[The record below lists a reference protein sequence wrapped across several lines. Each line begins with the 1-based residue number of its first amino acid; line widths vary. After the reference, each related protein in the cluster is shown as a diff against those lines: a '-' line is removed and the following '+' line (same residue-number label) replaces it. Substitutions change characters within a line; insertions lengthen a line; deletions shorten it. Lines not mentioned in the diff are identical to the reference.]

1 MASTVDLVIPVYNEE
16 DALGPGIKTLVDFL
30 GSNLPNPWQITIADN
45 ASSDGTRMIG
55 ESLSRQHP
63 HVHYLHLPQKGR
75 GRALRTAWLASGADI
90 LSYMDVD
97 LSTDLRHFPTLIQA
111 VESAQR
117 STGVKIEYFRG
128 VGNVGESRYDLKLEL
143 AEASVNE
150 ESLKQLGREI
160 DSRLADLNIEYDQK
174 RRSGRLHAP
183 HVQVMAKGWSSRRVK
198 AKLDR
203 GLRDVQFK
211 DNLLGLPDEEDQ
223 PSDVIKDLCL

>member
-1 MASTVDLVIPVYNEE
+1 M
-16 DALGPGIKTLVDFL
+16 
-30 GSNLPNPWQITIADN
+30 
-45 ASSDGTRMIG
+45 
-55 ESLSRQHP
+55 
-63 HVHYLHLPQKGR
+63 
-75 GRALRTAWLASGADI
+75 GA
-90 LSYMDVD
+90 
-97 LSTDLRHFPTLIQA
+97 
-111 VESAQR
+111 
-117 STGVKIEYFRG
+117 
-128 VGNVGESRYDLKLEL
+128 SRYDLKLEL

-223 PSDVIKDLCL
+223 PSDVIKDLSL